1 MSADGDTLAQALVE
15 RLTRTRYRLAL
26 AESCTAGLVAGTI
39 ASVPGAS
46 QVLWGGYVCYTA
58 EAKAAMLGIDPA
70 VIEAYGAVSPET
82 AAAMSEGALHKS
94 GADIAV
100 SVTGLAGP
108 DGDGHGTAVG
118 TVWIGAALRGPETQA
133 EVTTRRF
140 YFTGDRQ
147 AVREAAVDAALKL
160 LLELTEHEDRH

>member
-1 MSADGDTLAQALVE
+1 MPAEGDMLAQGLVK
-15 RLTRTRYRLAL
+15 RLTRLQYRLAL

-70 VIEAYGAVSPET
+70 VIEQARSENAM
-82 AAAMSEGALHKS
+82 AFAAMAEGALRKS

-108 DGDGHGTAVG
+108 DGDDCDTAVG
-118 TVWIGAALRGPETQA
+118 TVWIGAALRGSRTQA